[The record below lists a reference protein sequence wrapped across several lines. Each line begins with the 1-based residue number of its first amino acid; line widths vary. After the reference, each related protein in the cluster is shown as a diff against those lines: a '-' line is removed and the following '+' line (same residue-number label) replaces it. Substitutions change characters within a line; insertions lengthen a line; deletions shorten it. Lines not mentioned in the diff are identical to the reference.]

1 MQGDRD
7 KSIAAGATD
16 YVTKPVDTEDLLTV
30 MERWL
35 GTSEGP
41 RQDARRSH

>member
-16 YVTKPVDTEDLLTV
+16 YVTKPVDTENLLSV

-35 GTSEGP
+35 TA
-41 RQDARRSH
+41 D